1 MTNTPTPDKV
11 LRLLRNIPMGYVGER
26 RTSSFACSLSRAFRV
41 PLEDARQFASEEPE
55 KISEELNRWL
65 ETASPR
71 DRLLGVLDALM
82 DISETETIDTD
93 EGDAWGK
100 RFAER
105 VHQSF
110 LLPEDEALATFH
122 ADTPHTGRWGR
133 AVIER
138 TADAILN
145 GPRLAAFVIAFDED
159 GKVAATTRAA
169 DRGERGIGLPGGKL
183 DAGETAAAAALRE
196 AAEEGWEVSDV
207 WSAPVH
213 IQEIGD
219 FRCAWFVATP
229 DPRAVMLSDFK
240 EKGRITPVAVD
251 PDDLNTPG
259 LGNDNALRAYDE
271 LVAAGPVVSG
281 KTVSFSDLTPLSW
294 RGNSTTMEP

>member
-1 MTNTPTPDKV
+1 MTNTPTPEKV
-11 LRLLRNIPMGYVGER
+11 LRLLRNIPMGHVGEHK
-26 RTSSFACSLSRAFRV
+26 TSSFAYSLSRAFRV
-41 PLEDARQFASEEPE
+41 PLEDARQFAEEKPE

-82 DISETETIDTD
+82 NISEIETIETD
-93 EGDAWGK
+93 DGDAWGE

-105 VHQSF
+105 VHQDF
-110 LLPEDEALATFH
+110 LLPKEETLAAFH
-122 ADTPHTGRWGR
+122 ADAPHAGRWGR

-138 TADAILN
+138 AADAIMN
-145 GPRLAAFVIAFDED
+145 GPRLAAFVIAFDEE
-159 GKVAATTRAA
+159 GKIAATTRAA

-183 DAGETAAAAALRE
+183 DAGETAAVAALRE
-196 AAEEGWEVSDV
+196 AAEEGWDISDV

-229 DPRAVMLSDFK
+229 DVRAVMLSDFK
-240 EKGRITPVAVD
+240 EQGRITPLSVD

-259 LGNDNALRAYDE
+259 LGNDNALRAYDD
-271 LVAAGPVVSG
+271 LVAGGPVVSG
-281 KTVSFSDLTPLSW
+281 KTVSFSNLTPLSW
-294 RGNSTTMEP
+294 RGRPTMMEP